1 MNGKIRL
8 ESVTKSYKGVCVLNK
23 VTESFSGGNIYGIIG
38 RNGSGKTMLFKAIC
52 GFIKL
57 DSGFVEIDGKVI
69 GKDIDFPSNTGIMIE
84 APCFTGY
91 LSGTQ
96 NLKNL
101 AAIRRKIGEN
111 EIKEAMNMVG
121 LDYDSKKKV
130 RQYSMGMKQRLGIA
144 QAIMENPDI
153 LVLDEPTNALDE
165 EAVEIFRKVLM
176 SEKEKGK
183 IVLLASHNREDIE
196 ILCDK
201 VLKME
206 KGILAQA

>member
-1 MNGKIRL
+1 M
-8 ESVTKSYKGVCVLNK
+8 TYYQKSR
-23 VTESFSGGNIYGIIG
+23 TH
-38 RNGSGKTMLFKAIC
+38 
-52 GFIKL
+52 
-57 DSGFVEIDGKVI
+57 
-69 GKDIDFPSNTGIMIE
+69 TGIMIE

-121 LDYDSKKKV
+121 LDYGSKKKV

-183 IVLLASHNREDIE
+183 IILLASHNREDIE